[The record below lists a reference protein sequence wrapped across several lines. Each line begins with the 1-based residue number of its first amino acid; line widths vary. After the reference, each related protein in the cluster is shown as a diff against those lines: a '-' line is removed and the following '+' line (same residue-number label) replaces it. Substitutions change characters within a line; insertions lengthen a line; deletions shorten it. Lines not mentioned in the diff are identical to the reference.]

1 MDTTQ
6 LQGLIGMLAVLGI
19 LVLMITPAV
28 IGVLHERRIDRQIK
42 EAQERR
48 RAGRPMA
55 RAA

>member
-1 MDTTQ
+1 
-6 LQGLIGMLAVLGI
+6 MLAVLGI